1 MSIDTI
7 INSFCGDRIGN
18 GYYSEVFHL
27 KGDNTKV
34 VKLGDVR
41 AVHSQDAD
49 GTREYLKAIHEGRI
63 KEEFTPEIYEFID
76 LSMFQAPRGRQK
88 PYLCVMKRYEEYH
101 YSSELCP
108 ERYNNKL
115 RSIACKLGIKGT
127 AIDTHQHNVMMHGL
141 KMIVTDPFAYGH
153 NEPRTTM
160 LLSKRV
166 KLVSSTG
173 SFKTEQVCSKVRS

>member
-1 MSIDTI
+1 MSISTI
-7 INSFCGDRIGN
+7 IDSFCGKSIGT

-41 AVHSQDAD
+41 KVDYEDAD

-76 LSMFQAPRGRQK
+76 LSMFQAPRSRQR
-88 PYLCVMKRYEEYH
+88 PYLCVMKKYTEYQ
-101 YSSELCP
+101 SGSERRP
-108 ERYNNKL
+108 NEYNNKL
-115 RSIACKLGIKGT
+115 KSIAYKLGIKGT
-127 AIDTHQHNVMMHGL
+127 MIDTHRHNVMMDGL

-153 NEPRTTM
+153 REPRTTM
-160 LLSKRV
+160 LLNKRV
-166 KLVSSTG
+166 KLVSSNN

>member
-1 MSIDTI
+1 MSINTI
-7 INSFCGDRIGN
+7 INSFCGNRIGR

-27 KGDNTKV
+27 KGDKTKV
-34 VKLGDVR
+34 VKLGDIQKVDCE
-41 AVHSQDAD
+41 DAD
-49 GTREYLKAIHEGRI
+49 GTREYLKAIHEGKI

-76 LSMFQAPRGRQK
+76 LSMFKAPRGKQR
-88 PYLCVMKRYEEYH
+88 PYLCVMKKYEEYESGSGPD
-101 YSSELCP
+101 YYM
-108 ERYNNKL
+108 YNNKL
-115 RSIACKLGIKGT
+115 RSIAYKLGIKGT
-127 AIDTHQHNVMMHGL
+127 LIDTHRHNVMMDGP